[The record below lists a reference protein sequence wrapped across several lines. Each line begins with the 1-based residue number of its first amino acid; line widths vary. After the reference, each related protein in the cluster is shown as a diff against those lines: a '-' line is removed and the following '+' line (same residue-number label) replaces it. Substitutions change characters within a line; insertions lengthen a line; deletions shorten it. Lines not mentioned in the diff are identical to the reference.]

1 VELAQFF
8 EGKKTFV
15 MENFYRMPEKNT
27 MLEGNNPVT
36 GKWNYDKE
44 NRKSYLK
51 S

>member
-8 EGKKTFV
+8 EGKKRVKTFIACRKKHHV
-15 MENFYRMPEKNT
+15 LME
-27 MLEGNNPVT
+27 NNPVT

>member
-15 MENFYRMPEKNT
+15 MENFYRMLRKKHHVLME
-27 MLEGNNPVT
+27 NNPVT

-44 NRKSYLK
+44 NRKK
-51 S
+51 VT

>member
-1 VELAQFF
+1 
-8 EGKKTFV
+8 
-15 MENFYRMPEKNT
+15 MENFYHAPEKHHVL
-27 MLEGNNPVT
+27 MENNPVT